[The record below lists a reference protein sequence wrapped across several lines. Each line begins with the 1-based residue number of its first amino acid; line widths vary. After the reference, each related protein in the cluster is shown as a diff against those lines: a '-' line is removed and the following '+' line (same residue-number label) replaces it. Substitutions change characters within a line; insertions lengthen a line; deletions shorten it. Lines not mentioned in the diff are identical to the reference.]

1 VTKSRKDE
9 LIAILKVHDQA
20 YYRDGKPTIGDREYD
35 RLKAELDSIMSLD
48 DPLGLFSLDKKNES
62 SISGSDIPVVGDD
75 RLEAFLSHR
84 HLMPMLSLD
93 NTYDRDEFFEFDQRL
108 NRVLE
113 ADSSSYVVEPKIDGV
128 AVSLTYKNGI
138 LTEATTRGNGIEG
151 DVITQNILH
160 IPELPKKIDNPSFP
174 LLIEIRGEIFMSHRE
189 FDRINQERQKE
200 GLDLYANPRN
210 LTAGTVKL
218 LDPKEAKQRQ
228 LKIVLYGLGG
238 VEPVNRF
245 AYQSEFHELVK
256 SWGFPTVEF
265 IEKVS
270 TVEAAWEAI
279 LGLDKLRETYSYP
292 TDGAVIKLDSFALQ
306 NEAGTTAKAP
316 RWAIAY
322 KFESERADTL
332 LNDIQLQVGRTGVI
346 TPVAYLQPVQLA
358 GTTVS
363 RASLHNSDEI
373 RRKDIRIGDV
383 VVVEKAGEI
392 IPQVIEVVL
401 SRRQDSS
408 SPYVFPSSCPC
419 CQTRLIR
426 LEGESAWRCTSD
438 QCADKVKG
446 RIEYYA
452 SRGCMNIDHLGEAVI
467 SQLVDLGYV
476 KDLSDLYSLEKN
488 QLFNLDGFAEKS
500 AVNLLS
506 SLDASKNQDFW
517 RFICGLG
524 IKHVGVTASKALAR
538 EFKSIEGVIDAKI
551 EDLIEVDGV
560 GEVMAQSVLGFFM
573 SEDNLGMIKKIQ
585 GHGVNLAIPDEKS
598 GQNLS
603 FTGKTF
609 VLTGTLTQF
618 NREDAGLEIE
628 AKGGKV
634 SSSVS
639 KKTSYVVA
647 GPGAG
652 SKLTKAE
659 KLEIPVLT
667 EFEFL
672 DMLNHEV

>member
-1 VTKSRKDE
+1 MSKSRKEE
-9 LIAILKVHDQA
+9 LTAILKAHDQA

-35 RLKAELDSIMSLD
+35 RLKAELESIISLE
-48 DPLGLFSLDKKNES
+48 DPLGLFSLDEES
-62 SISGSDIPVVGDD
+62 DSAISEDDIPIVGDD

-113 ADSSSYVVEPKIDGV
+113 AGSSAYVVEPKIDGV

-160 IPELPKKIDNPSFP
+160 IPQLPKKIDDPSFP
-174 LLIEIRGEIFMSHRE
+174 LLIEIRGEIFMSHSE
-189 FDRINQERQKE
+189 FERINQERLKE

-218 LDPKEAKQRQ
+218 LDPKEARQRQ
-228 LKIVLYGLGG
+228 LEIVLYGLGG
-238 VEPVNRF
+238 VEPLNRF

-270 TVEAAWEAI
+270 SVEAAWDAI
-279 LGLDKLRETYSYP
+279 LSLDKLRESYSYP
-292 TDGAVIKLDSFALQ
+292 TDGAVVKLDSFALQ
-306 NEAGTTAKAP
+306 REAGTTAKAP

-346 TPVAYLQPVQLA
+346 TPVAHLHPVQLA

-373 RRKDIRIGDV
+373 QRKDIRIGDI

-401 SRRQDSS
+401 SRRRESS
-408 SPYVFPSSCPC
+408 SPYLFPSHCPC
-419 CQTRLIR
+419 CQTRLVR
-426 LEGESAWRCTSD
+426 SEGESAWRCTNYQCTD
-438 QCADKVKG
+438 QVKG
-446 RIEYYA
+446 RLEYYA

-467 SQLVDLGYV
+467 SQLVGLGYV
-476 KDLSDLYSLEKN
+476 KDLSDLYSLDKN
-488 QLFNLDGFAEKS
+488 QVLNLDGFAEKS
-500 AVNLLS
+500 AINLLS
-506 SLDASKNQDFW
+506 SVDSSKSQDFW

-524 IKHVGVTASKALAR
+524 IKHVGVTASKSLAR
-538 EFKSIEGVIDAKI
+538 EFKSIDKLIEAKI
-551 EDLIEVDGV
+551 EDLTEMDGV
-560 GEVMAQSVLGFFM
+560 GEVMAQSVVGFFM
-573 SEDNLGMIKKIQ
+573 SENNLTMIKKLQ
-585 GHGVNLAIPDEKS
+585 GYGVNLAIPAEES
-598 GQNLS
+598 GQNLP

-609 VLTGTLTQF
+609 VLTGTLTHF
-618 NREDAGLEIE
+618 NREDAGLKIE

-672 DMLNHEV
+672 DMLNK

>member
-1 VTKSRKDE
+1 
-9 LIAILKVHDQA
+9 
-20 YYRDGKPTIGDREYD
+20 
-35 RLKAELDSIMSLD
+35 
-48 DPLGLFSLDKKNES
+48 
-62 SISGSDIPVVGDD
+62 
-75 RLEAFLSHR
+75 
-84 HLMPMLSLD
+84 
-93 NTYDRDEFFEFDQRL
+93 
-108 NRVLE
+108 
-113 ADSSSYVVEPKIDGV
+113 
-128 AVSLTYKNGI
+128 
-138 LTEATTRGNGIEG
+138 
-151 DVITQNILH
+151 
-160 IPELPKKIDNPSFP
+160 
-174 LLIEIRGEIFMSHRE
+174 
-189 FDRINQERQKE
+189 
-200 GLDLYANPRN
+200 
-210 LTAGTVKL
+210 L
-218 LDPKEAKQRQ
+218 LDPKEARQRQ
-228 LKIVLYGLGG
+228 LEIVLYGLGG
-238 VEPVNRF
+238 VEPLNRF

-270 TVEAAWEAI
+270 SVEAAWDAI
-279 LGLDKLRETYSYP
+279 LSLDKLRESYSYP
-292 TDGAVIKLDSFALQ
+292 TDGAVVKLDSFALQ
-306 NEAGTTAKAP
+306 REAGTTAKAP

-346 TPVAYLQPVQLA
+346 TPVAHLHPVQLA

-373 RRKDIRIGDV
+373 QRKDIRIGDI

-401 SRRQDSS
+401 SRRQESS
-408 SPYVFPSSCPC
+408 SPYLFPSHCPC
-419 CQTRLIR
+419 CQTRLVR
-426 LEGESAWRCTSD
+426 SEGESAWRCTNYQCTD
-438 QCADKVKG
+438 QVKG
-446 RIEYYA
+446 RLEYYA

-467 SQLVDLGYV
+467 SQLVGLGYV
-476 KDLSDLYSLEKN
+476 KDLSDLYSLDKN
-488 QLFNLDGFAEKS
+488 QVLNLDGFAEKS
-500 AVNLLS
+500 AINLLS
-506 SLDASKNQDFW
+506 SVDSSKSQDFW

-524 IKHVGVTASKALAR
+524 IKHVGVTASKSLAR
-538 EFKSIEGVIDAKI
+538 EFKSIDKLIEAKI
-551 EDLIEVDGV
+551 EDLTEMDGV
-560 GEVMAQSVLGFFM
+560 GEVMAQSVVGFFM
-573 SEDNLGMIKKIQ
+573 SENNLTMIKKLQ
-585 GHGVNLAIPDEKS
+585 GYGVNLAIPAEES

-609 VLTGTLTQF
+609 VLTGTLTHF
-618 NREDAGLEIE
+618 NREDAGLKIE

-672 DMLNHEV
+672 DMLNK

>member
-1 VTKSRKDE
+1 MSKSRKEE
-9 LIAILKVHDQA
+9 LTAILKVYDQA

-35 RLKAELDSIMSLD
+35 RLKAELESIISLE
-48 DPLGLFSLDKKNES
+48 DPLGLFSLDEES
-62 SISGSDIPVVGDD
+62 DSAISEDDIPIVGDD

-113 ADSSSYVVEPKIDGV
+113 AGSSAYVVEPKIDGV

-160 IPELPKKIDNPSFP
+160 IPQLPKKIDDPSFP
-174 LLIEIRGEIFMSHRE
+174 LLIEIRGEIFMSHSE
-189 FDRINQERQKE
+189 FERINQERLKE

-218 LDPKEAKQRQ
+218 LDPKEARQRQ
-228 LKIVLYGLGG
+228 LEIVLYGLGG
-238 VEPVNRF
+238 VEPLNRF

-270 TVEAAWEAI
+270 SVEAAWDAI
-279 LGLDKLRETYSYP
+279 LSLDKLRESYSYP
-292 TDGAVIKLDSFALQ
+292 TDGAVVKLDSFALQ
-306 NEAGTTAKAP
+306 REAGTTAKAP

-346 TPVAYLQPVQLA
+346 TPVAHLHPVQLA

-373 RRKDIRIGDV
+373 QRKDIRIGDI

-401 SRRQDSS
+401 SRRRESS
-408 SPYVFPSSCPC
+408 SPYLFPSHCPC
-419 CQTRLIR
+419 CQTRLVR
-426 LEGESAWRCTSD
+426 SEGESAWRCTNYQCTD
-438 QCADKVKG
+438 QVKG
-446 RIEYYA
+446 RLEYYA

-467 SQLVDLGYV
+467 SQLVGLGYV
-476 KDLSDLYSLEKN
+476 KDLSDLYSLDKN
-488 QLFNLDGFAEKS
+488 QVLNLDGFAEKS
-500 AVNLLS
+500 AINLLS
-506 SLDASKNQDFW
+506 SVDSSKSQDFW

-524 IKHVGVTASKALAR
+524 IKHVGVTASKSLAR
-538 EFKSIEGVIDAKI
+538 EFKSIDKLIEAKI
-551 EDLIEVDGV
+551 EDLTEMDGV
-560 GEVMAQSVLGFFM
+560 GEVMAQSVVGFFM
-573 SEDNLGMIKKIQ
+573 SENNLTMIKKLQ
-585 GHGVNLAIPDEKS
+585 GYGVNLAIPAEES
-598 GQNLS
+598 GQNLP

-609 VLTGTLTQF
+609 VLTGTLTHF
-618 NREDAGLEIE
+618 NREDAGLKIE

-672 DMLNHEV
+672 DMLNK

>member
-1 VTKSRKDE
+1 MTKSRKDE
-9 LIAILKVHDQA
+9 LTAILKVHDQA

-35 RLKAELDSIMSLD
+35 YLKAELESIIRLD
-48 DPLGLFSLDKKNES
+48 DPLGLFSLDEKS
-62 SISGSDIPVVGDD
+62 DSAISGDDIPVVGDD

-113 ADSSSYVVEPKIDGV
+113 ADSSAYVVEPKIDGV

-218 LDPKEAKQRQ
+218 LDPKEAKKRQ

-238 VEPVNRF
+238 VEPANRF

-256 SWGFPTVEF
+256 LWGFPTVEF

-270 TVEAAWEAI
+270 TVEAAWDAI

-346 TPVAYLQPVQLA
+346 TPVAYLHPVQLA

-373 RRKDIRIGDV
+373 QRKDIRIGDV

-408 SPYVFPSSCPC
+408 SPYVFPSHCPC

-426 LEGESAWRCTSD
+426 LEGESAWRCTSH

-506 SLDASKNQDFW
+506 SVDGSKSQDFW

-538 EFKSIEGVIDAKI
+538 EFKSIERVIDAKI

-560 GEVMAQSVLGFFM
+560 GEVMAQSVVGFFM

-585 GHGVNLAIPDEKS
+585 GHGVNLAVPDEAS

-603 FTGKTF
+603 FTGKIF

-618 NREDAGLEIE
+618 NREDAGLKIE

-652 SKLTKAE
+652 SKLIKAE

>member
-1 VTKSRKDE
+1 MSKSRKDE
-9 LIAILKVHDQA
+9 LTAILKVHDQA

-35 RLKAELDSIMSLD
+35 RLKAELESIISLE
-48 DPLGLFSLDKKNES
+48 DPLGLFSLDEES
-62 SISGSDIPVVGDD
+62 DSAISEDDIPIVGDD

-113 ADSSSYVVEPKIDGV
+113 AGSSAYVVEPKIDGV

-160 IPELPKKIDNPSFP
+160 IPQLPKKIDDPSFP
-174 LLIEIRGEIFMSHRE
+174 LLIEIRGEIFMSHSE
-189 FDRINQERQKE
+189 FERINLERLKE

-218 LDPKEAKQRQ
+218 LDPKEARQRQ
-228 LKIVLYGLGG
+228 LEIVLYGLGG
-238 VEPVNRF
+238 VEPLNRF

-270 TVEAAWEAI
+270 SVEAAWDAI
-279 LGLDKLRETYSYP
+279 LSLDKLRESYSYP
-292 TDGAVIKLDSFALQ
+292 TDGAVVKLDSFALQ
-306 NEAGTTAKAP
+306 REAGTTAKAP

-346 TPVAYLQPVQLA
+346 TPVAHLHPVQLA

-373 RRKDIRIGDV
+373 QRKDIRIGDI

-401 SRRQDSS
+401 SRRRESS
-408 SPYVFPSSCPC
+408 SPYLFPSHCPC
-419 CQTRLIR
+419 CQTRLVR
-426 LEGESAWRCTSD
+426 SEGESAWRCTNYQCTD
-438 QCADKVKG
+438 QVKG
-446 RIEYYA
+446 RLEYYA

-467 SQLVDLGYV
+467 SQLVGLGYV
-476 KDLSDLYSLEKN
+476 KDLSDLYSLDKN
-488 QLFNLDGFAEKS
+488 QVLNLDGFAEKS
-500 AVNLLS
+500 AINLLS
-506 SLDASKNQDFW
+506 SVDSSKSQDFW

-524 IKHVGVTASKALAR
+524 IKHVGVTASKSLAR
-538 EFKSIEGVIDAKI
+538 EFKSIDKLIEAKI
-551 EDLIEVDGV
+551 EDLTEMDGV
-560 GEVMAQSVLGFFM
+560 GEVMAQSVVGFFM
-573 SEDNLGMIKKIQ
+573 SENNLTMIKKLQ
-585 GHGVNLAIPDEKS
+585 GYGVNLAIPAEES
-598 GQNLS
+598 GQNLP

-609 VLTGTLTQF
+609 VLTGTLTHF
-618 NREDAGLEIE
+618 NREDAGLKIE

-672 DMLNHEV
+672 DMLNK

>member
-1 VTKSRKDE
+1 MTKSRKEE
-9 LIAILKVHDQA
+9 LTAILKVHDQA

-35 RLKAELDSIMSLD
+35 RLKAELEAIISLD
-48 DPLGLFSLDKKNES
+48 DPLGLFSLDEKS
-62 SISGSDIPVVGDD
+62 DSAISGADIPVVGDD

-84 HLMPMLSLD
+84 HLLPMLSLD

-113 ADSSSYVVEPKIDGV
+113 ADSSAYVVEPKIDGV
-128 AVSLTYKNGI
+128 AVSLTYKSGI

-151 DVITQNILH
+151 DIITQNILH

-174 LLIEIRGEIFMSHRE
+174 LLIEIRGEIFMSHDE
-189 FDRINQERQKE
+189 FERINQERQKE

-245 AYQSEFHELVK
+245 AYQSEFHELVM

-265 IEKVS
+265 IEKVP
-270 TVEAAWEAI
+270 TVEAAWDAI
-279 LGLDKLRETYSYP
+279 LSLDKLRETYSYP
-292 TDGAVIKLDSFALQ
+292 TDGAVVKLDSFALQ
-306 NEAGTTAKAP
+306 SEAGTTAKAP

-346 TPVAYLQPVQLA
+346 TPVAHLSPVQLA

-373 RRKDIRIGDV
+373 QRKDIRIGDV

-401 SRRQDSS
+401 SSRQASS
-408 SPYVFPSSCPC
+408 SPYVFPSHCPC
-419 CQTRLIR
+419 CETRLVR
-426 LEGESAWRCTSD
+426 SEGESAWRCPNY
-438 QCADKVKG
+438 QCADQVKG
-446 RIEYYA
+446 RLEYYA

-476 KDLSDLYSLEKN
+476 KDLSDLYSLEKD

-506 SLDASKNQDFW
+506 SVNGSKGQDFW

-524 IKHVGVTASKALAR
+524 IKHVGTTASKSLAR
-538 EFKSIEGVIDAKI
+538 EFKAIDKLIEAKI
-551 EDLIEVDGV
+551 DDLTEMDGV
-560 GEVMAQSVLGFFM
+560 GEIMAQSVVDFFK
-573 SEDNLGMIKKIQ
+573 SEDNLDMIKKLQ
-585 GHGVNLAIPDEKS
+585 GHGINLVIPDEAE
-598 GQNLS
+598 GRNLP
-603 FTGKTF
+603 FLGKIF
-609 VLTGTLTQF
+609 VLTGSLTQF
-618 NREDAGLEIE
+618 NREDAGLRIE
-628 AKGGKV
+628 AMGGKV

-652 SKLTKAE
+652 SKLSKAE
-659 KLEIPVLT
+659 KLEIPILT
-667 EFEFL
+667 EIEFI
-672 DMLNHEV
+672 DMLDDAV

>member
-1 VTKSRKDE
+1 MSKSRKEE
-9 LIAILKVHDQA
+9 LTAILKVHDQA

-35 RLKAELDSIMSLD
+35 RLKAELESIISLE
-48 DPLGLFSLDKKNES
+48 DPLGLFSLDEES
-62 SISGSDIPVVGDD
+62 DSAISEDDIPIVGDD

-113 ADSSSYVVEPKIDGV
+113 AGSSAYVVEPKIDGV

-160 IPELPKKIDNPSFP
+160 IPQLPKKIDDPSFP
-174 LLIEIRGEIFMSHRE
+174 SLIEIRGEIFMSHSE
-189 FDRINQERQKE
+189 FERINQERLKE

-218 LDPKEAKQRQ
+218 LDPKEARQRQ
-228 LKIVLYGLGG
+228 LEIVLYGLGG
-238 VEPVNRF
+238 VEPLNRF

-270 TVEAAWEAI
+270 SVEAAWDAI
-279 LGLDKLRETYSYP
+279 LSLDKLRESYSYP
-292 TDGAVIKLDSFALQ
+292 TDGAVVKLDSFALQ
-306 NEAGTTAKAP
+306 REAGTTAKAP

-346 TPVAYLQPVQLA
+346 TPVAHLHPVQLA

-373 RRKDIRIGDV
+373 QRKDIRIGDI

-401 SRRQDSS
+401 SRRRESS
-408 SPYVFPSSCPC
+408 SPYLFPSHCPC
-419 CQTRLIR
+419 CQTRLVR
-426 LEGESAWRCTSD
+426 SEGESAWRCTNYQCTD
-438 QCADKVKG
+438 QVKG
-446 RIEYYA
+446 RLEYYA

-467 SQLVDLGYV
+467 SQLVGLGYV
-476 KDLSDLYSLEKN
+476 KDLSDLYALDKN
-488 QLFNLDGFAEKS
+488 QVLNLDGFAEKS
-500 AVNLLS
+500 AINLLS
-506 SLDASKNQDFW
+506 SVDSSKSQDFW

-524 IKHVGVTASKALAR
+524 IKHVGVTASKSLAR
-538 EFKSIEGVIDAKI
+538 EFKSIDKLIEAKI
-551 EDLIEVDGV
+551 EDLTEMDGV
-560 GEVMAQSVLGFFM
+560 GEVMAQSVVGFFM
-573 SEDNLGMIKKIQ
+573 SENNLTMIKKLQ
-585 GHGVNLAIPDEKS
+585 GYGVNLAIPAEES
-598 GQNLS
+598 GQNLP

-609 VLTGTLTQF
+609 VLTGTLTHF
-618 NREDAGLEIE
+618 NREDAGLKIE

-672 DMLNHEV
+672 DMLNK

>member
-1 VTKSRKDE
+1 MSKSRKEE
-9 LIAILKVHDQA
+9 LTAILKVHDQA

-35 RLKAELDSIMSLD
+35 RLKAELESIISLE
-48 DPLGLFSLDKKNES
+48 DPLGLFSLDEES
-62 SISGSDIPVVGDD
+62 DSAISEDDIPIVGDD

-113 ADSSSYVVEPKIDGV
+113 AGSSAYVVEPKIDGV

-160 IPELPKKIDNPSFP
+160 IPQLPKKIDDPSFP
-174 LLIEIRGEIFMSHRE
+174 SLIEIRGEIFMSHSE
-189 FDRINQERQKE
+189 FERINQERLKE

-218 LDPKEAKQRQ
+218 LDPKEARQRQ
-228 LKIVLYGLGG
+228 LEIVLYGLGG
-238 VEPVNRF
+238 VEPLNRF

-270 TVEAAWEAI
+270 SVEAAWDAI
-279 LGLDKLRETYSYP
+279 LSLDKLRESYSYP
-292 TDGAVIKLDSFALQ
+292 TDGAVVKLDSFALQ
-306 NEAGTTAKAP
+306 REAGTTAKAP

-346 TPVAYLQPVQLA
+346 TPVAHLHPVQLA

-373 RRKDIRIGDV
+373 QRKDIRIGDI

-401 SRRQDSS
+401 SRRRESS
-408 SPYVFPSSCPC
+408 SPYLFPSHCPC
-419 CQTRLIR
+419 CQTRLVR
-426 LEGESAWRCTSD
+426 SEGESAWRCTNYQCTD
-438 QCADKVKG
+438 QVKG
-446 RIEYYA
+446 RLEYYA

-467 SQLVDLGYV
+467 SQLVGLGYV

-506 SLDASKNQDFW
+506 SLYASKNQDFG

-524 IKHVGVTASKALAR
+524 IKHVGVTASKSLAR
-538 EFKSIEGVIDAKI
+538 EFKSIDKLIEAKI
-551 EDLIEVDGV
+551 EDLTEMDGV
-560 GEVMAQSVLGFFM
+560 GEVMAQSVVGFFM
-573 SEDNLGMIKKIQ
+573 SENNLTLIKKLQ
-585 GHGVNLAIPDEKS
+585 GYGVNLAIPAEES
-598 GQNLS
+598 GQNLP

-609 VLTGTLTQF
+609 VLTGTLTHF
-618 NREDAGLEIE
+618 NREDAGLKIE

-672 DMLNHEV
+672 DMLNK

>member
-1 VTKSRKDE
+1 MSKSRKDE
-9 LIAILKVHDQA
+9 LTAILKVHDQA

-35 RLKAELDSIMSLD
+35 RLKAELESIISLE
-48 DPLGLFSLDKKNES
+48 DPLGLFSLDEES
-62 SISGSDIPVVGDD
+62 DSAISEDDIPLVGDD

-113 ADSSSYVVEPKIDGV
+113 AGSSAYVVEPKIDGV

-160 IPELPKKIDNPSFP
+160 IPQLPKKIDDPSFP
-174 LLIEIRGEIFMSHRE
+174 LLIEIRGEIFMSHSE
-189 FDRINQERQKE
+189 FERINLERLKE

-218 LDPKEAKQRQ
+218 LDPKEARQRQ
-228 LKIVLYGLGG
+228 LEIVLYGLGG
-238 VEPVNRF
+238 VEPLNRF

-270 TVEAAWEAI
+270 SVEAAWNAI
-279 LGLDKLRETYSYP
+279 LSLDKLRESYSYP
-292 TDGAVIKLDSFALQ
+292 TDGAVVKLDSFALQ
-306 NEAGTTAKAP
+306 REAGTTAKAP

-346 TPVAYLQPVQLA
+346 TPVAHLHPVQLA

-373 RRKDIRIGDV
+373 QRKDIRIGDI

-401 SRRQDSS
+401 SRRRESS
-408 SPYVFPSSCPC
+408 SPYLFPSHCPC
-419 CQTRLIR
+419 CQTRLVR
-426 LEGESAWRCTSD
+426 SEGESAWRCTNYQCTD
-438 QCADKVKG
+438 QVKG
-446 RIEYYA
+446 RLEYYA

-467 SQLVDLGYV
+467 SQLVGLGYV
-476 KDLSDLYSLEKN
+476 KDLSDLYSLDKN
-488 QLFNLDGFAEKS
+488 QVLNLDGFAEKS
-500 AVNLLS
+500 AINLLS
-506 SLDASKNQDFW
+506 SVDSSKSQDFW

-524 IKHVGVTASKALAR
+524 IKHVGVTASKSLAR
-538 EFKSIEGVIDAKI
+538 EFKSIDKLIEAKI
-551 EDLIEVDGV
+551 EDLTEMDGV
-560 GEVMAQSVLGFFM
+560 GEVMAQSVVGFFM
-573 SEDNLGMIKKIQ
+573 SENNLSMIKKLQ
-585 GHGVNLAIPDEKS
+585 GYGVNLAIPAEES
-598 GQNLS
+598 GQNLP

-609 VLTGTLTQF
+609 VLTGTLTHF
-618 NREDAGLEIE
+618 NREDAGLKIE

-672 DMLNHEV
+672 DMLNK